1 MLVNIWSIKKGESG
15 VDASDRVK
23 KRTRDVIKKSHVGFV
38 LFVVIVDSSIDQVVG
53 LALEWT
59 GITRNAARCPLRDL
73 SIWNLDLT
81 FDLAEIKGKG
91 EIFQIS

>member
-1 MLVNIWSIKKGESG
+1 MFVDIWG
-15 VDASDRVK
+15 VKSAVGFDITDRVEE
-23 KRTRDVIKKSHVGFV
+23 RPRDIVKKSHVGFV
-38 LFVVIVDSSIDQVVG
+38 LFVVIVDAGIDQVVG

-59 GITRNAARCPLRDL
+59 GITRKANGCPLRNGSVWHL
-73 SIWNLDLT
+73 NLT